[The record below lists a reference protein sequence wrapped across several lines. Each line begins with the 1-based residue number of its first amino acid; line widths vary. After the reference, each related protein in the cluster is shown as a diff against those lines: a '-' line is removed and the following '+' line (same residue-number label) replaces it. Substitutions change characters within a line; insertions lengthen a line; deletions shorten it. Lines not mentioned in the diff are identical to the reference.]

1 MRRGTTVENTFTTDI
16 DLSEAEVIFITYK
29 QKNRKIIEKSI
40 DDITVT
46 ADSLS
51 LTLTQTDTL
60 AFAADAP
67 VEVQIRAR
75 FASGSAVASN
85 VMTTTVDKILKE
97 GVI

>member
-16 DLSEAEVIFITYK
+16 DLTEAEVIFITYK
-29 QKNRKIIEKSI
+29 QKNRKVIEKSI
-40 DDITVT
+40 DDIDVST
-46 ADSLS
+46 DSLVV
-51 LTLTQTDTL
+51 TLTQADTL
-60 AFAADAP
+60 AFSAGTP

-75 FASGSAVASN
+75 FVSGSAVASN

>member
-16 DLSEAEVIFITYK
+16 DLTSAEVIYITYK
-29 QKNRKIIEKSI
+29 QKNRKVIEKNI

-46 ADSLS
+46 SDSLVVYLS
-51 LTLTQTDTL
+51 QTDTL
-60 AFAADAP
+60 ALMAKVP
-67 VEVQIRAR
+67 VDVQIRAR

-85 VMTTTVDKILKE
+85 VMTTTVDEILKE